1 MKKNFLSILIIQLL
15 FVSLT
20 HCQSWFG
27 SGISGEGPVVE
38 KTLDIKDFDSF
49 TLGISGKVFLSQGK
63 NYEVKVSGQQNIID
77 NLTTRVFDREWKISF
92 ENNVRRYD
100 KLEIHITMPDL
111 KKAHISGSG
120 DVSSSNSFTGLGEVS
135 LSISG
140 SGNLKL
146 DLEAQSISSRISGSG
161 DVDLRGSTDK
171 LELKVSGSGN
181 IDAEELRS
189 NYADI
194 NVSGSG
200 NCEVNVAEE
209 LDVRIAGSG
218 DVVYSGKPRVNTRI
232 SGSGSLRSK

>member
-1 MKKNFLSILIIQLL
+1 MKKNFLSVLIIQLL

-27 SGISGEGPVVE
+27 TGISGQGAIID
-38 KTLDIKDFDSF
+38 KTLDIKDFDAIS
-49 TLGISGKVFLSQGK
+49 LSISGKVFLTQGK
-63 NYEVKVSGQQNIID
+63 NYEVRVKGQQNIID

-92 ENNVRRYD
+92 EKNVRRHEQ
-100 KLEIHITMPDL
+100 LEIYITLPYL

-120 DVSSSNSFTGLGEVS
+120 DLVCQNHFSGLGEVS

-140 SGNLKL
+140 SGNLDM
-146 DLEAQSISSRISGSG
+146 DLEAQGISSRISGSG
-161 DVDLRGSTDK
+161 DVDLRGSSDK

-189 NYADI
+189 NYASI
-194 NVSGSG
+194 TVSGSG
-200 NCEVNVAEE
+200 NCEINVAEE
-209 LDVRIAGSG
+209 LEVRISGSG
-218 DVVYSGKPRVNTRI
+218 DVVYSGKPRVDTRI